1 MIGEKATFD
10 VWLCNNQINVIFF
23 SIIDV
28 VFVIETMK

>member
-10 VWLCNNQINVIFF
+10 VCLCNNQINVIFF